1 MPGRRIP
8 LALAAL
14 TLLLPTACTHK
25 PAKAGACLTGVLEF
39 EHHDAEAGPKKPLVT
54 SVARKADWEL
64 WSGATSLATGATDG
78 DGAFR
83 ACGEEQSYADMRLTF
98 ESAAGGLWEVVTDRT
113 KRGRYSFD
121 SSTAND
127 VVGDRDLGTVEV
139 PKEMAS
145 AWHIVDTLGLLYAK
159 RANNSSCWTRLCEP
173 LTVVWEA
180 EDSKDAGYFDQGRT
194 DAVILAGDMPDS
206 EHLVLHEAGH
216 WFQWQLY
223 GHWLPEAPDC
233 EVHFVEVRS
242 SRGCAWVEGF
252 PDALAAYTLGDH
264 RFVHENGDSVPIKP
278 DAHWDKGSAVQ
289 GRVAGAL
296 LDLWAGPDGG
306 TWNATIEL
314 MARERSATFD
324 EYFSDDRPTAKPPL
338 STTGEAAEIVARWG
352 LA

>member
-14 TLLLPTACTHK
+14 TLLLPSAC
-25 PAKAGACLTGVLEF
+25 ARDAGDTGVCLTGVLRF
-39 EHHDAEAGPKKPLVT
+39 EYHSAEAGKKKPLVT

-64 WSGATSLATGATDG
+64 WSGTTSVASGVTDG

-83 ACGEEQSYADMRLTF
+83 ACGEERSYTDVRLSF
-98 ESAAGGLWEVVTDRT
+98 QSAAGDLWEVVTERD

-121 SSTAND
+121 SPVAGD
-127 VVGDRDLGTVEV
+127 VVGDRDLGTIEV
-139 PKEMAS
+139 PKEMAG

-159 RANNSSCWTRLCEP
+159 RANGSSCWTRQCET
-173 LTVVWEA
+173 LTVVWSPGRS
-180 EDSKDAGYFDQGRT
+180 DDAGYFDQGRS
-194 DAVILAGDMPDS
+194 DAVILAGAMSDS
-206 EHLVLHEAGH
+206 QHLVLHEAAH

-223 GHWLPEAPDC
+223 GRWLPETPDC
-233 EVHFVEVRS
+233 QLHFVDVS
-242 SRGCAWVEGF
+242 SSPGCAWVEGF
-252 PDALAAYTLGDH
+252 ADAAAAYTLGDR

-278 DAHWDKGSAVQ
+278 DAKWDKGDAVQ

-314 MARERSATFD
+314 MAHERSATFH
-324 EYFSDDRPTAKPPL
+324 EYFAVDRPTAKPPL
-338 STTGEAAEIVARWG
+338 STTGEAADIVARWG
-352 LA
+352 L